1 MSDEELEVMSVFD
14 QVMANSQG
22 RDAWKDVAEAE
33 AAERPARTLSDLADQ
48 LERGV
53 TIDWPLEQLLMATL
67 VTYYKADNAGVRAA
81 WGDALAFINT
91 IAKERNKLRAENERL
106 RAEDASWEERE
117 AACCPEDVGFEDMIR
132 YLRADVARLR
142 DALKAI
148 TSEDGAYMA
157 CSDLP
162 WCQASGSG
170 RGSHH
175 AENCAV
181 GIALAA
187 LTSVKEA
194 PSV

>member
-53 TIDWPLEQLLMATL
+53 TIDWPLEQLLMAAL

-81 WGDALAFINT
+81 WGDALAFIST
-91 IAKERNKLRAENERL
+91 IAKERNKLLADNERL
-106 RAEDASWEERE
+106 RA
-117 AACCPEDVGFEDMIR
+117 
-132 YLRADVARLR
+132 
-142 DALKAI
+142 ALVAI

-162 WCQASGSG
+162 WCQGGSG
-170 RGSHH
+170 PGSHH
-175 AENCAV
+175 AEDCAV

-187 LTSVKEA
+187 LASEKETK
-194 PSV
+194 